1 MGDSVFDL
9 IIIKSVT
16 KNACGLKYVFL
27 KESLISRDYFED
39 SHFDI
44 FCCHNLFGLSCHNI
58 KVITKHYPFFFF
70 FFVDV

>member
-44 FCCHNLFGLSCHNI
+44 FC
-58 KVITKHYPFFFF
+58 
-70 FFVDV
+70 